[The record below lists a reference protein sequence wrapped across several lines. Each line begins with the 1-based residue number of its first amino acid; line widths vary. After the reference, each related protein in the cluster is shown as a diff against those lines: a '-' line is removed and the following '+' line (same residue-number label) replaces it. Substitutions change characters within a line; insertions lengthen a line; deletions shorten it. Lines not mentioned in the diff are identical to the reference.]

1 MAIEI
6 SLTMR
11 SEGDAFAEGRAPAEI
26 ARILRDL
33 ADAIA
38 DGAEGAVHLVDVN
51 GNGCG
56 RAMIE
61 IWTGEE

>member
-6 SLTMR
+6 SMTMR

-26 ARILRDL
+26 ARILREL

-38 DGAEGAVHLVDVN
+38 DGAEGPVRLVDVN

-56 RAMIE
+56 RAMVE
-61 IWTGEE
+61 IWADD

>member
-11 SEGDAFAEGRAPAEI
+11 SENDAFAEGRAPAEI
-26 ARILRDL
+26 ARILREL

-38 DGAEGAVHLVDVN
+38 DGAEGPVRLVDVN

-56 RAMIE
+56 RAMVE
-61 IWTGEE
+61 IWTSEE

>member
-11 SEGDAFAEGRAPAEI
+11 SGNSAFAEGRAPAEI
-26 ARILRDL
+26 ARILREL

-38 DGAEGAVHLVDVN
+38 DGAEGPVRLVDVN

-56 RAMIE
+56 RAMVE
-61 IWTGEE
+61 IWADD

>member
-6 SLTMR
+6 SLTMN
-11 SEGDAFAEGRAPAEI
+11 SEGDAFDEGRAPAEI
-26 ARILRDL
+26 ARILREL

-38 DGAEGAVHLVDVN
+38 DGAEGHFHLRDVN

-56 RAMIE
+56 RAIVE
-61 IWTGEE
+61 IWTDEE